1 MVGDANTRTDRGE
14 LREVLLAFMDKYR
27 GQHAAPGKLRL
38 HKFVFFGDLYSL
50 HWYGGRLSDADFKA
64 YDYGAFS
71 EDIQA
76 LLSELEEVGEVQTT
90 PSPSGRGKQYHN
102 TRPPK
107 LSREKQEII
116 NEVWQNLR
124 SISDDDLEQF
134 SKGTW
139 LYENTPYDEQMDWE
153 AYRETIGTAT
163 QWREV
168 VESMKEKNPVEAPED
183 SVVDII
189 N

>member
-1 MVGDANTRTDRGE
+1 MSGAETRTDRGE

-27 GQHAAPGKLRL
+27 GAHAAPGKIRL

-50 HWYGGRLSDADFKA
+50 HWHGGRLTDADFKA

-71 EDIQA
+71 EDIQD
-76 LLSELEEVGEVQTT
+76 LLDELEESGEAQTT
-90 PSPSGRGKQYHN
+90 KSPSGRGKQYHN
-102 TRPPK
+102 TRAPK
-107 LSREKQEII
+107 LSREKQEIVD
-116 NEVWQNLR
+116 EVWVELR
-124 SISDDDLEQF
+124 DLGDKELGQL

-139 LYENTPYDEQMDWE
+139 LYENTPYDEKMDWE
-153 AYRETIGTAT
+153 EYRQKVGTAT

-168 VESMKEKNPVEAPED
+168 VESMKDKTPVSDPED
-183 SVVDII
+183 SVADIL